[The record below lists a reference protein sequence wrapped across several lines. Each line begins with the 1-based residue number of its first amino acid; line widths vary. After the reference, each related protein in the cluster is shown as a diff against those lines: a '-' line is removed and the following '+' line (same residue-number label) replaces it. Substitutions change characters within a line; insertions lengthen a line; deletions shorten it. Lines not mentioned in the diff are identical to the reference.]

1 MFKNLQ
7 RDSARYA
14 ELGGW
19 SGNLGFWVGASCRFG
34 AWALRIPHPALRWP
48 AKVVAALIRL
58 PILLFLNTDI
68 PVETRIG
75 PGLCLPHPFNIVMG
89 GGAEIGEDCTI
100 FHEVT
105 LGRGALPGEPKIGDN
120 VVLFVGARVLG
131 GVVVGARSEVGAN
144 CVVTR
149 SLPPYSLVV
158 TASRAVPQTLLR
170 TPAQSGNAVTPAEER
185 TTL

>member
-1 MFKNLQ
+1 MFENLQ

-19 SGNLGFWVGASCRFG
+19 FGNLGFWVGASCRLG
-34 AWALRIPHPALRWP
+34 AWALRIPYAVLRWP
-48 AKVVAALIRL
+48 VKLLAALVRL

-105 LGRGALPGEPKIGDN
+105 LGRGPLPGEPKLGDN

-131 GVVVGARSEVGAN
+131 GAVVGARAEIGAN

-149 SLPPYSLVV
+149 SVPPYSVV
-158 TASRAVPQTLLR
+158 AMTSRVLPQTLLR
-170 TPAQSGNAVTPAEER
+170 TPAPSDKDVTPAS
-185 TTL
+185 